1 MCFGTSAL
9 SITSFLLELMIC
21 SAMGQ
26 IRSQQWLEW
35 RANLDSLHGRL
46 HQTQLVIQV
55 QFCFNYDLSK
65 RIARYDEMKC
75 LAEFEA
81 FFGER
86 TDFQWE
92 GLSTL
97 GVLQNH
103 VNGQSL
109 YVYLK
114 QLHFLWIQSA
124 KVYQS
129 GYVHIHTHTQSMDIN
144 GFWCQFP
151 LTSMIKITSFKD
163 MDCFSLLESGAH
175 SQNLVH
181 KPY

>member
-26 IRSQQWLEW
+26 IRSQHWLEW
-35 RANLDSLHGRL
+35 RAILDSLHGRL

-65 RIARYDEMKC
+65 RIVRYDEMKC

-81 FFGER
+81 IFGER

-124 KVYQS
+124 
-129 GYVHIHTHTQSMDIN
+129 VHIITYAYTIN
-144 GFWCQFP
+144 GYQWFLVSVPLNVNDQNYKFQEHGLFFP
-151 LTSMIKITSFKD
+151 S
-163 MDCFSLLESGAH
+163 
-175 SQNLVH
+175 
-181 KPY
+181 